1 MIRREH
7 RRLRRS
13 LHLAATY
20 ALILTAA
27 CASSESPRADHQAA
41 AERPDSIALAPVFTI
56 GDVDGPPEY
65 AFGRLSTVLPA
76 PHGGFYTCDQQD
88 MRVRYYDEGGVFVR
102 EVGRRGSGPAEYR
115 DCVDLALG
123 RDSALIVSDPAN
135 GRFVFFSAAGEFT
148 HVVNAVIGGGLGGEN
163 TFLVDTAGRLWKKG
177 WLLDDAVEERNLP
190 TQYVIL
196 TTDGQRLDSV
206 RVPAPGQSEGLG
218 FMLCTNDGCYRS
230 APVDSLSAVGKT
242 GLVAVATPR
251 RYSVELRHADGRVL
265 TLERPD
271 AAVRYGAGEAAEWNA
286 WLEFFDRQ
294 SGTPVHT
301 PLRADKPLIR
311 ALRIDDVGRIWVHVH
326 ATAEKRDVPP
336 RKPGDTRPLLTWRE
350 RNHFDLFNGESAEY
364 LGRVVLPPA
373 TELMASRGD
382 RVWLREE
389 GAAGEQRLGV
399 YDLVRTPRP

>member
-1 MIRREH
+1 MTRHEPTWSDRVP
-7 RRLRRS
+7 
-13 LHLAATY
+13 HLAAIG
-20 ALILTAA
+20 ALAA
-27 CASSESPRADHQAA
+27 TVACSSAESPRAQDRAA
-41 AERPDSIALAPVFTI
+41 SGRPDSIALAPVFTI
-56 GDVDGPPEY
+56 GDLDGPPEY
-65 AFGRLSTVLPA
+65 AFGHLFTVLPA
-76 PHGGFYTCDQQD
+76 PHGGFYTCDRQD
-88 MRVRYYDEGGVFVR
+88 MRVRYYDESGVFVR

-115 DCVDLALG
+115 DCVNLALG

-135 GRFVFFSAAGEFT
+135 GRFVFFSASGEFT

-177 WLLDDAVEERNLP
+177 WLLDEAVEERNLP

-196 TTDGQRLDSV
+196 TPDGQRVDSV
-206 RVPAPGQSEGLG
+206 RVPAPGMSEGLG

-230 APVDSLSAVGKT
+230 APVDSLSAVGAT

-251 RYSVELRHADGRVL
+251 RYAVELQHAAGRVL

-271 AAVRYGAGEAAEWNA
+271 TAVRYGAAEAAEWNA
-286 WLEFFDRQ
+286 WMAYFDQR
-294 SGTPVHT
+294 SGSPVHA
-301 PLRADKPLIR
+301 PLRADKPVIR
-311 ALRIDDVGRIWVHVH
+311 ALRIDDVQRVWVHVH
-326 ATAEKRDVPP
+326 SKAEQRDVPP
-336 RKPGDTRPLLTWRE
+336 RKPGDARPLLTWRE
-350 RNHFDLFNGESAEY
+350 RNHFDLFDSQDGSY

-389 GAAGEQRLGV
+389 GDAGEHRLAV